1 MAPPYGETIWQ
12 THAEWLA
19 SPCFLRGLRLSPP
32 TPEKIN
38 AKKKNKHRFHK
49 SGPVSRLSSSGAVRA
64 SREQRLLIGVAN
76 NLILL
81 LDWSR

>member
-1 MAPPYGETIWQ
+1 MAQFVISHFRRRFRSSVRARGMSYGMAPPYGETIWQ

-38 AKKKNKHRFHK
+38 AKKKTNIDFTKVDQSADYHRQE
-49 SGPVSRLSSSGAVRA
+49 R
-64 SREQRLLIGVAN
+64 
-76 NLILL
+76 
-81 LDWSR
+81 

>member
-49 SGPVSRLSSSGAVRA
+49 SGPVSRLSSSGVTRA
-64 SREQRLLIGVAN
+64 LGEGVHGAATVF
-76 NLILL
+76 IKL
-81 LDWSR
+81 LDWIR